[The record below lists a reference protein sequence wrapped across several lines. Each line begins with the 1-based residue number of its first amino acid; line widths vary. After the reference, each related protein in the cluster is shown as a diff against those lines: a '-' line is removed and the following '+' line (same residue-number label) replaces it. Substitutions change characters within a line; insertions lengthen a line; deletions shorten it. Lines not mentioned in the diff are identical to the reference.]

1 MFTARVKRSVAFM
14 LMLAAAFTMLPVQ
27 AAAAEGMQWDGA
39 GPESEAAADIQE
51 ASELSK
57 AYIEAQTLIDQILY
71 PWLGEDY
78 SVLSDED
85 IRSRAEALDEFDTFD
100 AYVAIYDFEEY
111 TLKALS
117 EEEAERLLENN
128 SALCVFADVLSENV
142 VLPMAYAARS
152 AAMTVLDGQVSVTDS
167 LNTGTAADG
176 VVTITAK
183 GTATAQ
189 KTNDVFVRNESGKTV
204 ILSFDYTVSNA
215 DGFKID
221 GADSESNGTYSKQ
234 LEPDKAIA
242 IELKAKR
249 GITAKAATL
258 TLSNFSLQVAAD
270 YPRVAFEYDSACG
283 SITADGNAVET
294 GGTYEVSSADGAELE
309 AVPAE
314 GCRFLGWV
322 DEYGRV
328 VSVNPKHT
336 VVTDR
341 DMYIKAVFVGEG
353 SAPHFGL
360 GAAKQQEQS
369 LGSAKRNYYTLDSHY
384 THIFDDLNAAV
395 EATGNS
401 AEDTIVLLNDGALS
415 AGSYTIPEGITLLIP
430 FDAGNTMYTA
440 EAVGVKAAKED
451 NYVLPLHYRTL
462 TMEAGANLILNGA
475 MSISAKHYEAED
487 SGGYAGVPADFVGV
501 VHMKENSAIT
511 VNEGGTLYAYG
522 FITGL
527 GTITAKS
534 GAEVYESFQIMD
546 FRGSRQSMDMQHGV
560 FPFSQYYVQ
569 NIEVPV
575 TFECGSREYG
585 YISVTAEGRIA
596 GSAVGFIGS
605 EDAMFNPTAGS
616 ITKRYDGSEDRLVLE
631 TDGDVTIGAVS
642 MNMGIGILDSEDYV
656 LPINGNITITAKS
669 GSKLTFENDTALL
682 PGAEIIIE
690 KNAACILEDGVSMHI
705 YDADEW
711 GAYCGPDNEKLIP
724 AAYAPGRDY
733 DRTEDDIEDA
743 KVQIDGSFDASKGYL
758 YTTEGGANICG
769 GSTGRAIINTARPT
783 SAHQFVQ
790 GSEYAKISLVS
801 AKLHNSDGSYAE
813 TGNSITHP
821 NTYICNEGKWTCEDA
836 HSQGERKEYIKE
848 SCTEDGY
855 FIYECSVCKAE
866 YKEPSPQTGHDYEGG
881 ITVPPSCEAAGIK
894 TFVCG
899 NCGDEYAEE
908 IPAFGHTEVIDPA
921 IAPDCENTGLTEGKH
936 CSVCNGVLVKQEEV
950 AALGHTEVVDSAIA
964 PDCKNTGFT
973 EGKHCS
979 VCNKVIATQ
988 EEMPALNHDVVSVEA
1003 KRPTL
1008 ENVGWYAYEECAR
1021 NCGYTTYREIPALQQ
1036 DGLYELDGEYYYVLE
1051 SGEYAEDIT
1060 CYIAKANGLLNDMA
1074 GYYYFDADGRLVKSG
1089 FAAAPDG
1096 NTYYYNNL
1104 VMAKGLTEI
1113 EGQYYVFDQD
1123 SGIMLK
1129 DTVVEIEQDNVCGIA
1144 EGSYPVGTDGV
1155 LGKRIAQAE
1164 SLQVVSLPHKQVY
1177 YKGTDFEA
1185 DGLSVHMV
1193 YDDGSTVDVTEYAE
1207 ISGFDSLI
1215 GGEKTVTVCC
1225 GEYTTAFEV
1234 YVFSFTSVSLSL
1246 DGRVI
1251 INFYSMFP
1259 GMEELDYAPGIL
1271 FFTSEP
1277 EEDDILE
1284 AYEEGAGIENYAKG
1298 NDGTLMFSYD
1308 KLAAK
1313 EMNDPVYAVLY
1324 VELADGSAVF
1334 GTPSDIS
1341 VARYAPMALESYKGA
1356 APEETDAF
1364 RRLMVD
1370 MLNYGAAAQNEF
1382 NYRTDALANAG
1393 IAKWKSYGTAAAPRL
1408 ETAAKQISDG
1418 ISSDKVNVAGV
1429 TLSLENELSINF
1441 YMNVEGSVKAA
1452 ELLMFDTYAEGGTYN
1467 ADTAD
1472 KNVAAVEHNGQYAGF
1487 VHNIAA
1493 KEMRKHYFVRMHVEY
1508 EDGTEAY
1515 SDILRYSVESYAANI
1530 IRNHRPTDTIR
1541 VAMENMMKYGDAASA
1556 YFAYA
1561 R

>member
-14 LMLAAAFTMLPVQ
+14 LMLAAVFTMLPVQ

-39 GPESEAAADIQE
+39 GPENEAAADIQE
-51 ASELSK
+51 DYVPSE
-57 AYIEAQTLIDQILY
+57 AYIEAQMAADQILST
-71 PWLGEDY
+71 WLGGDY
-78 SVLSDED
+78 SALSDAD

-100 AYVAIYDFEEY
+100 AYAAIYDFEEY

-117 EEEAERLLENN
+117 EEEAGALLENN

-152 AAMTVLDGQVSVTDS
+152 AAMTVLDGQISVTES
-167 LNTGTAADG
+167 LGKGTAADG

-183 GTATAQ
+183 GTATA
-189 KTNDVFVRNESGKTV
+189 KKRNDVLVKNESGNTA
-204 ILSFDYTVSNA
+204 ILSLDYTVSNA

-221 GADSESNGTYSKQ
+221 GVDGGSGGTYSKQ
-234 LEPDKAIA
+234 LEPGEAIA
-242 IELKAKR
+242 IELVAKR
-249 GITAKAATL
+249 GINAGTAML
-258 TLSNFSLQVAAD
+258 TLSNFSLQAAAD
-270 YPRVAFEYDSACG
+270 YPEVAFEYDSARG
-283 SITADGNAVET
+283 SVTADGSAVET

-322 DEYGRV
+322 DEVGRV
-328 VSVNPKHT
+328 VSANPKHT

-341 DMYIKAVFVGEG
+341 DMYIKAVFVGEE
-353 SAPHFGL
+353 SASHFGV
-360 GAAKQQEQS
+360 GTAKLQEQS
-369 LGSAKRNYYTLDSHY
+369 PGSAQRNYYTVDSNY
-384 THIFDDLNAAV
+384 TYIFDDLNAAV
-395 EATGNS
+395 EAAENS
-401 AEDTIVLLNDGALS
+401 AADTVVLLNDGVLS
-415 AGSYTIPEGITLLIP
+415 PGSYTIPEGITLLIP
-430 FDAGNTMYTA
+430 FDAENTMYTT
-440 EAVGVKAAKED
+440 EAAGVKAAEED
-451 NYVLPLHYRTL
+451 DHVRPLHYRTL
-462 TMEAGANLILNGA
+462 TMQAGANLILNGT
-475 MSISAKHYEAED
+475 MSIPAKHYEAGA
-487 SGGYAGVPADFVGV
+487 GGGHAGVPAEAAGIVY
-501 VHMKENSAIT
+501 MEKNSAIT
-511 VNEGGTLYAYG
+511 VNGGGALYAYG
-522 FITGL
+522 FITGS
-527 GTITAKS
+527 GTITARS

-546 FRGSRQSMDMQHGV
+546 FRGSLQSMAMENGV

-575 TFECGSREYG
+575 TFEYGSREYG
-585 YISVTAEGRIA
+585 YISVTEEGWTA

-605 EDAMFNPTAGS
+605 EDAMFNLTAGS

-642 MNMGIGILDSEDYV
+642 MNMDTGILDSADYV
-656 LPINGNITITAKS
+656 LPINGNITITAKTGGELS
-669 GSKLTFENDTALL
+669 FENDTALL

-690 KNAACILEDGVSMHI
+690 DDAICILEDGVSMHI

-724 AAYAPGRDY
+724 AAYAPGRKY
-733 DRTEDDIEDA
+733 SRTEDDIADA
-743 KVQIDGSFDASKGYL
+743 KVRIDGIFAASKGYL
-758 YTTEGGANICG
+758 YTTEGGANVYSG
-769 GSTGRAIINTARPT
+769 GTGRAMINIARPT
-783 SAHQFVQ
+783 TAYQFVQ
-790 GSEYAKISLVS
+790 GSEYAEISLVS
-801 AKLHNSDGSYAE
+801 AKLHNSDGYYVE
-813 TGNSITHP
+813 TGSSTINP
-821 NTYICNEGKWTCEDA
+821 NTYICNEGKWVCEGT
-836 HSQGERKEYIKE
+836 HSQGERMDYIKE
-848 SCTEDGY
+848 SCTEEGY
-855 FIYECSVCKAE
+855 FVYECSVCKAE
-866 YKEPSPQTGHDYEGG
+866 YKETIPQTGHDYEGG
-881 ITVPPSCEAAGIK
+881 ITVPPSCEAPGIK
-894 TFVCG
+894 TFACG
-899 NCGDEYAEE
+899 NCGDEYTEE
-908 IPAFGHTEVIDPA
+908 IPALGHTEVVDPA

-936 CSVCNGVLVKQEEV
+936 CSVCSKILAEQEDIPALGHSEVIDQAIAPDCENTGLTEGKHCSVCGKVLVKQEEV
-950 AALGHTEVVDSAIA
+950 AAL
-964 PDCKNTGFT
+964 
-973 EGKHCS
+973 
-979 VCNKVIATQ
+979 
-988 EEMPALNHDVVSVEA
+988 NHDIVSVEA

-1008 ENVGWYAYEECAR
+1008 ENAGWYAYEVCVR
-1021 NCGYTTYREIPALQQ
+1021 NCGYTTYKEIPPIQQ

-1051 SGEYAEDIT
+1051 NGEFAEDVV

-1074 GYYYFDADGRLVKSG
+1074 GYYYFDADGRLVKTG

-1096 NTYYYNNL
+1096 NTYYYREL

-1113 EGQYYVFDQD
+1113 EGRYYFFDQD

-1129 DTVVEIEQDNVCGIA
+1129 DTVVEIEQGNACGLA
-1144 EGSYPVGTDGV
+1144 QGSYPIGAEGV
-1155 LGKRIAQAE
+1155 LGKRIPQAE

-1177 YKGTDFEA
+1177 YKGDAFEA

-1193 YDDGSTVDVTEYAE
+1193 YDDGSTADVTVDAE
-1207 ISGFDSLI
+1207 ISGFDSLS
-1215 GGEKTVTVCC
+1215 GGEKTITVYF
-1225 GEYTTAFEV
+1225 GEYTAAVKV

-1251 INFYSMFP
+1251 INFYSLFP
-1259 GMEELDYAPGIL
+1259 GMEELGYTPGIL
-1271 FFTSEP
+1271 FFRSKP
-1277 EEDDILE
+1277 VKDDILA
-1284 AYEEGAGIENYAKG
+1284 AYEKGAGIKDYAKG

-1324 VELADGSAVF
+1324 AELADGSAVF

-1341 VARYAPMALESYKGA
+1341 AARYAPMALESYKGA
-1356 APEETDAF
+1356 AAEETDAF

-1393 IAKWKSYGTAAAPRL
+1393 IAKWRSYGTATVPGM

-1418 ISSDKVNVAGV
+1418 LSSDKVKVAGV

-1452 ELLMFDTYAEGGTYN
+1452 ELLIFDTYAGGGTYN

-1472 KNVAAVEHNGQYAGF
+1472 KKAAAVEHKGQYAGF

-1493 KEMRKHYFVRMHVEY
+1493 KEMRKQYFVRMHVEY

-1541 VAMENMMKYGDAASA
+1541 AAMESMMKYGDAASA

-1561 R
+1561 G